1 MLIPTLT
8 DKKDLKTLILFALS
22 QKENLSAKE
31 LYFAIKKKGV
41 SYTYQAVCKA
51 LTLMLENNILEKHE
65 GKYYKISKNWLN
77 QLETFSEVIHKL
89 KLQEEKAE
97 IELLTRGTN
106 PKSTRRIKVISFDL
120 DGCLSDN
127 NFDDKFWDNEIP
139 RLVARDKKMNFED
152 AYKYVV
158 KEYKRLWGKVS
169 EWRDPDFWLKHF
181 SIKESWDKM
190 SIDMKHEVKHYGDA
204 IPVIKSLQ
212 KDYNL
217 IILSH
222 ADKKFLELKIK
233 IDGLGTYFEHTFSSP
248 ADFGSMKKDAEVYKK
263 LCKLLGI
270 KPSEMVHVGDDYE
283 HDYVIPTSV
292 GIHSFLINR
301 SGKLKEDYVV
311 NNLYDFEERVKELG

>member
-1 MLIPTLT
+1 MLIPCLT

-31 LYFAIKKKGV
+31 MHFAIKKKGA
-41 SYTYQAVCKA
+41 SHTYQAVCKA
-51 LTLMLENNILEKHE
+51 LTGMLEANMLEKQE
-65 GKYYKISKNWLN
+65 GKYYKISKSWLN
-77 QLETFSEVIHKL
+77 QLESFSEAIHKL
-89 KLQEEKAE
+89 KIQEEQAEKETLSKGIKA
-97 IELLTRGTN
+97 
-106 PKSTRRIKVISFDL
+106 KSQRRIKVVSFDL

-139 RLVARDKKMNFED
+139 LLVAKDRKIEFEE

-169 EWRDPDFWLKHF
+169 EWRDPDFWLEHF
-181 SIKESWDKM
+181 GITASWDKI
-190 SIDMKHEVKHYGDA
+190 SKDMKHEVKHYGDA

-212 KDYNL
+212 KDYVL

-222 ADKKFLELKIK
+222 ADSKFLNLKIG
-233 IDGLGTYFEHTFSSP
+233 IDKLGTYFENTFSTP
-248 ADFGSMKKDAEVYKK
+248 ADFGSMKKDAEVYKNV
-263 LCKLLGI
+263 CRLLGI

-283 HDYVIPTSV
+283 HDYAIPASV
-292 GIHSFLINR
+292 GIRSFLINR

-311 NNLYDFEERVKELG
+311 NNLYDFEERVRELQ